1 MDAIHDNP
9 YLTRVRG
16 WNGAAG
22 AVPEV
27 GTSLPR
33 ADAWAKV
40 TGAERYA
47 ADYYGPNLVW
57 AGAKRA
63 GVPHAQVRGIHV
75 DEARRIPGVLAVLTH
90 ADVKGTN
97 RQGVVRKDQPVLVD
111 DKVRHCGDAVALV
124 LAGDRDTLK
133 KALEKVVLDL
143 EPLPAVFDPEE
154 ALRPDAPIL
163 HEDHSTGNL
172 LLKADLE
179 TGEGLKGFSQCDV
192 EVEHDFQ
199 TPWQEHAYL
208 ETEVGWARVEEDGT
222 LIIVASTQT
231 PFRDRSEAAEALGL
245 DIQKAR
251 VVAPFPGG
259 AFGGKDGITVQTLL
273 GLAALHAEGR
283 PVKMSWD
290 REESFVA
297 GTKRH
302 PARLHYRLGATKDGI
317 LKVLE
322 VRMLFDT
329 GPYDHLGGVVMTLAL
344 EHAGGPYRIPN
355 TSLSARCAYTNN
367 PIGGAFRAFGVAQAA
382 GAMEQMMDLLARRL
396 ALDPVEIRLKNV
408 LHKGDKTPVG
418 VVLQH
423 SIGMEECLTALAR
436 HPLYLDREKWKARAG
451 TFKRRGVGAAAL
463 MLGIGYGPVVPDV
476 ANAKLRLTRKGRI
489 RIYSGVVDMGQG
501 NAATCL
507 QIAGSILSQ
516 TPDTLEL
523 VLPDTERTL
532 PSGSAAASRTTY
544 TFGNALIGA
553 CQALKQ
559 RLLEKAADLL
569 MTASVEE
576 VVMEPG
582 MVRHLASSREIPLAG
597 LAAFM
602 AESERTV
609 THRFRAP
616 TAPDKL
622 AVSEDVRIHGLG
634 HTVFSYAAHLACVEV
649 DELTGGVD
657 VRHYL
662 SISDCGRVINPQ
674 AYEQQIQGSV
684 AQGMGYAVME
694 DFKVRDGQVQT
705 RDLATYILPTAMD
718 VPDMDVVAVQTHETT
733 GPFGLKGVGEI
744 GTSGPVPAIANAV
757 TDAVGVRLSCW
768 PLTPERV
775 LEAMGR
781 LSPETRSPERGTGS
795 KSGFHPVL

>member
-1 MDAIHDNP
+1 MEAIHHDP
-9 YLTRVRG
+9 HLTKVRG
-16 WNGAAG
+16 WDRPAG
-22 AVPEV
+22 GVPEV
-27 GTSLPR
+27 GTSFPR
-33 ADAWAKV
+33 ADAWSKV

-63 GVPHAQVRGIHV
+63 GVPHARVRGIGV
-75 DEARRIPGVLAVLTH
+75 DEARRMPGVLAVLTH
-90 ADVKGTN
+90 EDVKGTN
-97 RQGVVRKDQPVLVD
+97 RQGVVRKDQPVLVETL
-111 DKVRHCGDAVALV
+111 VRHAGDAVALI
-124 LAGDRDTLK
+124 LAEDRETLK
-133 KALEKVVLDL
+133 RALEQVVPDL
-143 EPLPAVFDPEE
+143 EPLPGVFDPEE
-154 ALRPDAPIL
+154 ALKPDAPVL
-163 HEDHSTGNL
+163 HEDHPTGNL

-179 TGEGLKGFSQCDV
+179 TGEGVKGFSACDV

-222 LIIVASTQT
+222 LVIVASTQT

-245 DIQKAR
+245 DIQRVR

-273 GLAALHAEGR
+273 GLAALHAGGR

-302 PARLHYRLGATKDGI
+302 PARLHYHLGATKDGI
-317 LKVLE
+317 LKALE

-382 GAMEQMMDLLARRL
+382 GAMEQVMDLLARRL
-396 ALDPVEIRLKNV
+396 AMDPVEIRLRNV
-408 LHKGDKTPVG
+408 LRKGDRTPIG
-418 VVLQH
+418 VSLQH

-436 HPLYLDREKWKARAG
+436 HPLYLDQEKWKARAG
-451 TFKRRGVGAAAL
+451 PFKRRGVGAAAL

-489 RIYSGVVDMGQG
+489 RVYSGVVDMGQG

-507 QIAGSILSQ
+507 QMAGSMLSQ
-516 TPDTLEL
+516 NPDGLEL

-544 TFGNALIGA
+544 SFGNALIGA

-559 RLLEKAADLL
+559 RILEKAADLL
-569 MTASVEE
+569 MAASAEE
-576 VVMEPG
+576 MVMEPG
-582 MVRHLASSREIPLAG
+582 MVRHPVSGREIPLAR

-602 AESERTV
+602 AEPERTV

-616 TAPDKL
+616 TAP
-622 AVSEDVRIHGLG
+622 ERIPVPEEIRLHGLG

-649 DELTGGVD
+649 DELTGEVD
-657 VRHYL
+657 VLHYL

-684 AQGMGYAVME
+684 AQGLGYAVME
-694 DFKVRDGQVQT
+694 DFKALDGRVET
-705 RDLATYILPTAMD
+705 RDLSTYILPTAMD

-744 GTSGPVPAIANAV
+744 GTSGPVPAVANAV
-757 TDAVGVRLSCW
+757 MDAVGVRLSRW
-768 PLTPERV
+768 PLTAERV
-775 LEAMGR
+775 LESMQGI
-781 LSPETRSPERGTGS
+781 
-795 KSGFHPVL
+795 